1 MFSVPSY
8 SDMTCQPTG
17 AALSLP
23 FPDQLAQRRAKD
35 QYQKSIRGNS
45 AEQPS
50 LRWVGGRSVDCW
62 DCWAVAVQRGPQGR
76 AKRQTEMYAFLVY
89 LELNIFFLPFR
100 CIIWF

>member
-76 AKRQTEMYAFLVY
+76 AKRFLGLFGIKY
-89 LELNIFFLPFR
+89 IFFAFSMHNLVL
-100 CIIWF
+100 IWI